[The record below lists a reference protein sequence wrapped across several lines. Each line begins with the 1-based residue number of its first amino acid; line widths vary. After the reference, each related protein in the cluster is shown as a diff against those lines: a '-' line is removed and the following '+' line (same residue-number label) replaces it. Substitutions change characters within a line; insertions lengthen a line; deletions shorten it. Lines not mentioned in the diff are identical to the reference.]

1 MEFTVHTTYDT
12 KALTALAKALR
23 KTVRVKSSRITH
35 LIALGIIL
43 LCLLLI
49 CLSLDDLWSVIQY
62 ALVVILLGIISW
74 KEDALNAFF
83 ARRKGMPDL
92 KECTTVFSED
102 HFETSLSGVVSQWA
116 YSRII
121 ALAETDA
128 YLVLILSKNQ
138 GHICEKSSLDSSSI
152 EALRSFLEE
161 KTGLTI
167 QRIRG

>member
-1 MEFTVHTTYDT
+1 MELTVHTTYDT

-23 KTVRVKSSRITH
+23 KTVRVKSSRVTR
-35 LIALGIIL
+35 LIAWSIIL
-43 LCLLLI
+43 ICLLLI
-49 CLSLDDLWSVIQY
+49 WCSLNEPWSVVQY
-62 ALVVILLGIISW
+62 AFVIILLGVISW

-83 ARRKGMPDL
+83 ALRKGMPDL

-138 GHICEKSSLDSSSI
+138 GHICEKSSLDSGSI

>member
-1 MEFTVHTTYDT
+1 MELTVHTTYDT

-23 KTVRVKSSRITH
+23 KTVRIKSSRVTRV
-35 LIALGIIL
+35 IALSIIL

-49 CLSLDDLWSVIQY
+49 WCSLDDPWSVVQY
-62 ALVVILLGIISW
+62 VFVIVLLGTISW

-138 GHICEKSSLDSSSI
+138 GHICEKSSLDSGSI